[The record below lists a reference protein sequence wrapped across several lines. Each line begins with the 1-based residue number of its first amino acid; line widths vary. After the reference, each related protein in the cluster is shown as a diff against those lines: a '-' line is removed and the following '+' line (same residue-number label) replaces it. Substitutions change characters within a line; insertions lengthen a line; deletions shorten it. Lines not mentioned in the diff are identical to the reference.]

1 MRNEDLG
8 LERKLM
14 TKKKPVTGKKKI
26 LVMDDEDMVREVTA
40 AMLSKLGYEVE
51 IAVEGS
57 EAIEMYIK
65 AKESDQTYDGV
76 ILDLTSKIGMGGK
89 EAIKKLLEIDPDVKG
104 IISTGY
110 SYDPI
115 VTKFREYGFC
125 GALTKPFTMNE
136 LSRTMIEAIVRD

>member
-1 MRNEDLG
+1 MWNEDLG

-26 LVMDDEDMVREVTA
+26 LVMDDEEMVREVTD

-51 IAVEGS
+51 VAVEGS

-65 AKESDQTYDGV
+65 AKESDQAYDGV

-104 IISTGY
+104 IVSTGY

>member
-8 LERKLM
+8 LEKKPR
-14 TKKKPVTGKKKI
+14 TKKKPIMGKRKI

-51 IAVEGS
+51 VAVEGS

-65 AKESDQTYDGV
+65 AKESHQSYDGV
-76 ILDLTSKIGMGGK
+76 ILDLTNKIGMGGK
-89 EAIKKLLEIDPDVKG
+89 EAIKRLLEIDPDVKA
-104 IISTGY
+104 IVSTGY
-110 SYDPI
+110 SYDPV

-125 GALTKPFTMNE
+125 GALTKPFFMDE
-136 LSRTMIEAIVRD
+136 LSKTVNEVIVRN